1 MRAWF
6 WRAVAA
12 VVLLALGIWIWS
24 VLFPSPERIIRKR
37 LNELA
42 KSASFGGNE
51 SPLAA
56 FANSQNVAGFF
67 TAEIEMKVDVP
78 GRSQQILSGRETLLQ
93 TIMHARSALGGLN
106 VEFYDITVTVTPDKS
121 SAEANLT
128 LKARVAGERDIII
141 QELKIW
147 LNKAEGNWRIY
158 RLETIKTLS
167 VLQSMDAELP
177 NL

>member
-1 MRAWF
+1 M
-6 WRAVAA
+6 
-12 VVLLALGIWIWS
+12 
-24 VLFPSPERIIRKR
+24 
-37 LNELA
+37 
-42 KSASFGGNE
+42 
-51 SPLAA
+51 
-56 FANSQNVAGFF
+56 
-67 TAEIEMKVDVP
+67 
-78 GRSQQILSGRETLLQ
+78 
-93 TIMHARSALGGLN
+93 
-106 VEFYDITVTVTPDKS
+106 EFYDITVTVTPDKS